1 MATGIHNNAIY
12 PNTHAERFT
21 IAGQAR
27 GRHGAR
33 GAWLGQWQWLWRG
46 GERGGWQGQ
55 EQGLSPASANK
66 RTGQNCA
73 CNQFQVCAARGLFEK
88 AIPLPHSPNLRP
100 VSTSLSSP
108 QSPLPTNRQRRLS
121 SEKYATLSSWTRLC
135 CCCFISPLPCLP
147 SHTAHRDSDAGRF
160 GHVKS
165 RWIDWQ
171 IQLAGLSEII
181 NDASC
186 TVNKVQLVYGSMD
199 HVFFD

>member
-1 MATGIHNNAIY
+1 MNWWRIERKRQWKRQQLEVARTNENDGHRNTQQCHIPKHTCRAVHNCRTSQGA
-12 PNTHAERFT
+12 AWRKGGV
-21 IAGQAR
+21 AGAVAVAVE
-27 GRHGAR
+27 G
-33 GAWLGQWQWLWRG
+33 G

-108 QSPLPTNRQRRLS
+108 QSSLPPNRQRRLS

-160 GHVKS
+160 GQLKS
-165 RWIDWQ
+165 R
-171 IQLAGLSEII
+171 
-181 NDASC
+181 
-186 TVNKVQLVYGSMD
+186 
-199 HVFFD
+199 

>member
-1 MATGIHNNAIY
+1 METATIGGSQDERERWPQEYTTMPYTQTHTQSGSQLPDKPGGGMAQGGV
-12 PNTHAERFT
+12 
-21 IAGQAR
+21 AGAVAVAVE
-27 GRHGAR
+27 G
-33 GAWLGQWQWLWRG
+33 G

-55 EQGLSPASANK
+55 EQGLAPASANK

-165 RWIDWQ
+165 R
-171 IQLAGLSEII
+171 
-181 NDASC
+181 
-186 TVNKVQLVYGSMD
+186 
-199 HVFFD
+199 